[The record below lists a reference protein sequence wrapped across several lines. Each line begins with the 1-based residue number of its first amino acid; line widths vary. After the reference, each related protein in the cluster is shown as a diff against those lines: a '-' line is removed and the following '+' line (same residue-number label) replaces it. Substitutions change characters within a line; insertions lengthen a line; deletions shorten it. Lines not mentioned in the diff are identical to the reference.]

1 MKKLLILAILAV
13 TSLLATA
20 DPGDICAGIQFNV
33 GSKYTLMGLGANM
46 VIEPVN
52 RFRISPEFVYYFKN
66 NHYEG
71 YNVNL
76 NFHYLI
82 PLHSAQNFY
91 PIAGFSYANYE
102 YENLGGV
109 DRYGAN
115 IGVGYEY
122 LINRQFRF
130 YIEQKFQI
138 LSKDWNQSVT
148 TLGVRYAF

>member
-1 MKKLLILAILAV
+1 MKKFLFMAIVAV
-13 TSLLATA
+13 TSLLASA
-20 DPGDICAGIQFNV
+20 EAGDISAGVQFNY
-33 GSKYTLMGLGANM
+33 GSKHTLMGLGANM

-52 RFRISPEFVYYFKN
+52 KFRISPEFVYYFKN

-76 NFHYLI
+76 NFHYII
-82 PLHSAQNFY
+82 PLHSAQNLY

-102 YENLGGV
+102 YENSGGV

-130 YIEQKFQI
+130 YVEQKFQI

-148 TLGVRYAF
+148 TLGLRYTF

>member
-33 GSKYTLMGLGANM
+33 GSKHTLMGLGANM

-82 PLHSAQNFY
+82 PLHSTQNFY
-91 PIAGFSYANYE
+91 PIAGFSYANYDDD
-102 YENLGGV
+102 NH
-109 DRYGAN
+109 YGAN
-115 IGVGYEY
+115 VGVGYEY